1 MGGEEKKKSGRKAS
15 GGIAKSAAQRKRE
28 QRIRQ
33 AQAVDK
39 DEEFLTEAECLAL
52 LSSRFRNGPI
62 GLGAL
67 RQLAKIHN
75 FLSDDGRLKFGHE
88 L

>member
-1 MGGEEKKKSGRKAS
+1 MSSEEKKKNGRKAAS
-15 GGIAKSAAQRKRE
+15 GIAKTAAERKRE

-33 AQAVDK
+33 AQAIDK
-39 DEEFLTEAECLAL
+39 EEEFLTEAECLAI
-52 LSSRFRNGPI
+52 LSSRFRSGPI

-67 RQLAKIHN
+67 RRLAKIHN
-75 FLSDDGRLKFGHE
+75 FLHADGSFKFGYE